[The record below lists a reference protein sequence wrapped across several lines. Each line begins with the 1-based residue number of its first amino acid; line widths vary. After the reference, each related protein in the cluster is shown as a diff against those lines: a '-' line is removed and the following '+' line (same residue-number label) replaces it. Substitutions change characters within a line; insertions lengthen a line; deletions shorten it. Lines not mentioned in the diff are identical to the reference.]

1 MKSQDIFLLLKLVSL
16 QQSEQKIASLRLE
29 HQQKQKIAEDNL
41 MITEW
46 QDWHDTDEFK
56 IPPQN
61 DEDTLN
67 DEDALVAQYTVRT
80 LAVET
85 GISKSQISLAL
96 QRCYAVTLAKP
107 DRHTGVPRTNVKALE
122 EFIIY
127 GIRYVFPAKPQA
139 IGRGIA
145 TGWAAPVLKGELMTA
160 GELLPVWADAL
171 GKTMGQV
178 VEPLF
183 KTIPQAIRRDQCL
196 YALLALT
203 DAIRLG
209 QPRERAVAADKL
221 SKRLR
226 GIEYESKETVA
237 IS

>member
-16 QQSEQKIASLRLE
+16 QQREK
-29 HQQKQKIAEDNL
+29 
-41 MITEW
+41 
-46 QDWHDTDEFK
+46 
-56 IPPQN
+56 
-61 DEDTLN
+61 N
-67 DEDALVAQYTVRT
+67 DEDASVVQYTVRA
-80 LAVET
+80 LAENT

-107 DRHTGVPRTNVKALE
+107 DRHTGVPHTNVKALE

-139 IGRGIA
+139 VGRGIA
-145 TGWAAPVLKGELMTA
+145 TGLAAPVLKGELMTA
-160 GELLPVWADAL
+160 GELLPVWADAQ

-183 KTIPQAIRRDQCL
+183 KTVPQAVRRDQRL
-196 YALLALT
+196 YAFLALT

-209 QPRERAVAADKL
+209 QPRERAFAADKL
-221 SKRLR
+221 SNMLR
-226 GIEYESKETVA
+226 GIE
-237 IS
+237 